1 MLAVFAAGRRRRL
14 RVMRM
19 WEWMLLFLLAT
30 GQSQVGVRRLGA
42 VFAGEVPIAAL
53 APLVRFVA
61 HKAPGKLRKNI
72 ITSSKQVTLHL
83 KIIFA

>member
-14 RVMRM
+14 RVMRT

-30 GQSQVGVRRLGA
+30 GQAQVGVRRLSA
-42 VFAGEVPIAAL
+42 VLAWEVPIAAL

-61 HKAPGKLRKNI
+61 HKAPKNCVK
-72 ITSSKQVTLHL
+72 TS
-83 KIIFA
+83 